1 MDYGLKIYLVGNEIL
16 ENDAMPFLIQP
27 YLARAFPNGSFI
39 HFDPTEDFPED
50 PRPIFIDTAINLTV
64 PRLFKN
70 INEFEPF
77 LTRGLSVHNFDFYTE
92 LALQEKMGNRKKYAI
107 IAVPPEG
114 NPKIIGKQVVKIL
127 TKRHIHFTF
136 KK

>member
-1 MDYGLKIYLVGNEIL
+1 MAYELKIYLVGNEIL

-27 YLARAFPNGSFI
+27 HLARAFPNGLFI
-39 HFDPTEDFPED
+39 HFDPTEDFPDD
-50 PRPIFIDTAINLTV
+50 PHPIFIDTAINLTV

-92 LALQEKMGNRKKYAI
+92 LALQEKIGDRKKYSI
-107 IAVPPEG
+107 IAVPPAGDLEVIV
-114 NPKIIGKQVVKIL
+114 KQVVMIIGKRFL
-127 TKRHIHFTF
+127 ATSY
-136 KK
+136 